1 MSVLNQN
8 CPHVN
13 KHNCVC
19 SVIVFAI
26 RVPSSLGQN
35 QCQETDNINCGDNLC
50 QTLINNL
57 YKDKGNKYY
66 FSFLVL
72 LGYGFTYPY
81 TDDGH
86 FICNEMNM
94 LIE

>member
-1 MSVLNQN
+1 MY
-8 CPHVN
+8 
-13 KHNCVC
+13 

-35 QCQETDNINCGDNLC
+35 QCQETDNINCEDNLC

-57 YKDKGNKYY
+57 YKDKGNKYC
-66 FSFLVL
+66 FSILVL
-72 LGYGFTYPY
+72 LGYNFKYPY

-86 FICNEMNM
+86 FVCNEMNM
-94 LIE
+94 LTE